1 MTTLKYRVG
10 NDSSN
15 YYEWSSIW
23 TGAIN
28 EDCWNFEN
36 FKLLRPDVVVG
47 TVNLATIDRLQIE
60 VVCTGA
66 IPSGN
71 LHFDISQAT
80 AGGVTL
86 KNTIRGNR
94 KFVDVRV
101 QYKKPSVLFEEI
113 TKLQG
118 IFWYIDYDRD
128 INVFTNSAKPA
139 PYNLTDTSKNY
150 NDLSISADISMLKN
164 RQVVRGGEAPM
175 LFTYTQDSEN
185 DGLVESWILDYK
197 PKDLEIYVAYQDKT
211 ITG

>member
-1 MTTLKYRVG
+1 VTALKYRVG

-23 TGAIN
+23 TGALN

-47 TVNLATIDRLQIE
+47 KVNLATIDRLQIE
-60 VVCTGA
+60 VDCTGA
-66 IPSGN
+66 IPTGN

-80 AGGVTL
+80 SGGVTL

-101 QYKKPSVLFEEI
+101 QYKKPSVIFEEI

-118 IFWYIDYDRD
+118 IFWYSHAVYDHASYDERDVKVCDVVSNKDVKHSHDVAKLYKQCTLIIIDYCFCNKCT
-128 INVFTNSAKPA
+128 I
-139 PYNLTDTSKNY
+139 
-150 NDLSISADISMLKN
+150 
-164 RQVVRGGEAPM
+164 
-175 LFTYTQDSEN
+175 
-185 DGLVESWILDYK
+185 LVI
-197 PKDLEIYVAYQDKT
+197 
-211 ITG
+211 